1 MLSDDITNLCR
12 AVFVKANGLPKDDP
26 MQGYLMRI
34 AGRLQCYRDQIQQL
48 ERARVP
54 DSARAS
60 LVIDLSDDRIVP
72 FPKMKRP
79 IPDEGG
85 AA

>member
-12 AVFVKANGLPKDDP
+12 AVFFKANALQKDDP
-26 MQGYLMRI
+26 MQGYLMRL
-34 AGRLQCYRDQIQQL
+34 AGRLQCYRDQILHL

-54 DSARAS
+54 EGAREN
-60 LVIDLSDDRIVP
+60 VVVDLSDDRIVP

-85 AA
+85 VA